1 MKHFIFYLAVLI
13 LLASCT
19 EQSRYKEKADI
30 KYSHYNI
37 ELSIDPEGQF
47 IKANGSIKYIIEKDS
62 LDTLSFKLHKRMNI
76 SSFTINGEDA
86 YILDTISK
94 PVRWIPDA
102 INIIHAPDPPFL
114 KGEIINIDFSYMGN
128 ITEWSP
134 WSANVIGPEWVEMG
148 LYFPWYP
155 SFEGLFTYNLVVD
168 IDPDYNVFALGE
180 AKELNNKKLFK
191 NDSPVYDFIICASKD
206 LRVREATLLNQSFQI
221 ANATLSESTVD
232 TMQADIEN
240 FYLLYDHWFGEI
252 PSNDMFLVIS
262 RREKGGGYA
271 RTGGLVLGGIN
282 DSVYFAERIVYERYL
297 GHEIAHFWWH
307 GAEGNWE
314 DWLNE
319 SFAEYSA
326 MMLIRELIGEGEFNA
341 RIKKKIE
348 TSSNTAPIWG
358 LERNDPS
365 AELVLYGKGVVL
377 LNELE
382 EKIGMQSFLELCQ
395 KRISKKINSTS
406 SFLNLIHEQEGEAT
420 RDWFEQALKTR

>member
-1 MKHFIFYLAVLI
+1 MFIFVLI
-13 LLASCT
+13 ISC
-19 EQSRYKEKADI
+19 SGPDSSNGSANP

-47 IKANGSIKYIIEKDS
+47 IKANGNIKYLVEKDS
-62 LDTLSFKLHKRMNI
+62 LDSLSFNLHKRMNI
-76 SSFTINGEDA
+76 SLFTINGEDA

-94 PVRWIPDA
+94 PVRWIPEA
-102 INIIHAPDPPFL
+102 IKIVCSPDHPLL
-114 KGEIINIDFSYMGN
+114 KGEIINIEFSYEGS
-128 ITEWSP
+128 ITEWSS

-155 SFEGLFTYNLVVD
+155 SFEGLFTYNLAVD
-168 IDPDYNVFALGE
+168 IDPDYNVFAVGK
-180 AKELNNKKLFK
+180 AKDLNNRKLFE

-206 LRVREATLLNQSFQI
+206 LRIRETTLLNQSFQI
-221 ANATLSESTVD
+221 ANATLSESTID
-232 TMQADIEN
+232 TMQADIES
-240 FYLLYDHWFGEI
+240 FYQLYHQWFGEI
-252 PSNDMFLVIS
+252 PSNDMFLVVS
-262 RREKGGGYA
+262 KREKGGGYA

-307 GAEGNWE
+307 GAKGNWE

-348 TSSNTAPIWG
+348 ASSNTAPIWG

-395 KRISKKINSTS
+395 KRISEKINSTS
-406 SFLNLIHEQEGEAT
+406 SFLYLIHEQEGEET